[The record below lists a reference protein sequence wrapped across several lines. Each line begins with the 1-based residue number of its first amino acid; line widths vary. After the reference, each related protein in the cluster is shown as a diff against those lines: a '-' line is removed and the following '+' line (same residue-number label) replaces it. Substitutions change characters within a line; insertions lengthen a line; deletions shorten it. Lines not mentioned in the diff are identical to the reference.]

1 MRYQERAVPPE
12 LQPFVAVLWSLE
24 HRGAAAPASFERIL
38 PDGVAEAVFHFGRPF
53 VQRFHDAEPSTQASS
68 FVVFLV
74 SRLLE
79 IAPSDASDVGFV
91 AVRFRPGGFAAF
103 VDMPVVHLA
112 DHDVPAIELW
122 GHDVIELEDDL
133 ARAGDSEA
141 RFAIVIAFL
150 RARLNGRGCENA
162 DAIVRRV
169 IASQGRVGV
178 RQLAADLGCSE
189 RRLQRVFLAQIGS
202 SPKQYAR
209 LVRFHAACRLIR
221 GGNTPLAQIAAEC
234 GYFDQA
240 HLVHDVREF
249 AGETPSQLRARTQ
262 VTYP

>member
-1 MRYQERAVPPE
+1 MRYEERAVPRD
-12 LQPFVAVLWSLE
+12 LQPFVAMLWSLE

-53 VQRFHDAEPSTQASS
+53 VQRFRDAEQSTQANS
-68 FVVFLV
+68 FVVLQA

-79 IAPSDASDVGFV
+79 IAPSDPSDVGFV
-91 AVRFRPGGFAAF
+91 AVRFRPGGFAGY
-103 VDMPVVHLA
+103 VDMPLVHLA
-112 DHDVPAIELW
+112 DRDVPATELW
-122 GHDVIELEDDL
+122 GRDVIAIEDGL
-133 ARAGDSEA
+133 ARAADADA
-141 RFAIVIAFL
+141 RFDLVIAFL
-150 RARLNGRGCENA
+150 LARLAEGRCEPT

-169 IASQGRVGV
+169 IASHGRIGV
-178 RQLAADLGCSE
+178 RQLAAELGCSE
-189 RRLQRVFLAQIGS
+189 RKLQRVFVAQIGS
-202 SPKQYAR
+202 SPKQFAR
-209 LVRFHAACRLIR
+209 IVRFHAACRLIR
-221 GGNTPLAQIAAEC
+221 GSSAPLAEIAVEC